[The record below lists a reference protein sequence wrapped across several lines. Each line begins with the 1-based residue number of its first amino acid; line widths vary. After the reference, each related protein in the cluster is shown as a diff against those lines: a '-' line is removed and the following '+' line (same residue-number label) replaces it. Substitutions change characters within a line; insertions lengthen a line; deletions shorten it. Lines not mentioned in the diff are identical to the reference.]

1 MEKINIYG
9 NFVHIV
15 YFNKYDGV
23 YVMFFIWL
31 AKKNDNVAEFAFC
44 EENNAL

>member
-23 YVMFFIWL
+23 YVMFLYIY
-31 AKKNDNVAEFAFC
+31 
-44 EENNAL
+44 ALFYMIG